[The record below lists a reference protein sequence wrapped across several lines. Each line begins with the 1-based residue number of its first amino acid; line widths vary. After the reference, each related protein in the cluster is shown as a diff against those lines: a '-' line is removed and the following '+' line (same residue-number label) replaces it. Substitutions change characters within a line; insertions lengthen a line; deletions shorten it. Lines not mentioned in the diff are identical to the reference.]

1 MKSEQF
7 LELLETMEKEEKE
20 ILLCKGKEYARD
32 DYKDDVLSNF
42 KRIAKAL
49 EVDPIKVWAVYF
61 MKHID
66 AILNFVNTGR
76 TASDE
81 TIKGRFADARN
92 YLALG
97 FGLVWETIQ
106 GNGLSSIHE
115 GVNLSSAFA
124 KDFIKQRNK
133 LLSELQ
139 EAGVEEPERLV
150 KESPYIANGNKQE
163 LNKPYIDN
171 IKVSTRGHD

>member
-7 LELLETMEKEEKE
+7 RDLLSNIEKEERE
-20 ILLCKGKEYARD
+20 ILLCKGKEYARE
-32 DYKDDVLSNF
+32 DYEDDVLSNF
-42 KRIAKAL
+42 KRIAKAIN
-49 EVDPIKVWAVYF
+49 VDPLKVWAIYF

-66 AILNFVNTGR
+66 AILNFVNTGQ
-76 TASDE
+76 TVSNE
-81 TIKGRFADARN
+81 SIKGRFADARN

-97 FGLVWETIQ
+97 FGLVWEATL
-106 GNGLSSIHE
+106 GKSLSSIHE
-115 GVNLSSAFA
+115 GINPSSAFA

-139 EAGVEEPERLV
+139 EARVEEPERLV

-171 IKVSTRGHD
+171 IKVSTGRHD